1 MILRRKGEESR
12 GWESLKFYH
21 RHSSKH
27 RSFARS
33 MGRRMALRV
42 DRSPRA
48 GSRDA
53 KWLLRSRFQ
62 GYLARY
68 QCKLPVME
76 ALRRNRIRNKGIR
89 ELAFVGSL

>member
-1 MILRRKGEESR
+1 MGKFEILPSPFPP
-12 GWESLKFYH
+12 STVP
-21 RHSSKH
+21 
-27 RSFARS
+27 S